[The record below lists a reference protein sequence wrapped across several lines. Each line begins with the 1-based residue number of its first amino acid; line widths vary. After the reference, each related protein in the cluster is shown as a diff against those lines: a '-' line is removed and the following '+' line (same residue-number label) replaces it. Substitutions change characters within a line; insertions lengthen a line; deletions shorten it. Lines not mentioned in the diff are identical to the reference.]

1 MDQKHLVEKEIA
13 MDSRENVK
21 IEVSGTKVIVTLETD
36 PGKVQ
41 IAPSATR
48 KSDVYATT
56 GGACTVGDGFKLN
69 LTLYRKR
76 S

>member
-1 MDQKHLVEKEIA
+1 
-13 MDSRENVK
+13 MDSRANVK
-21 IEVSGTKVIVTLETD
+21 IEESGTKIIITLETD

-41 IAPSATR
+41 VATSASG
-48 KSDVYATT
+48 KSNVYATT